1 MSENSHPRYDA
12 VIVGAGFAGLYML
25 HRLRRCGFKAT
36 VFEAGSGVGG
46 TWYWNR
52 YPGARCDVESM
63 EYSYSFDDELQ
74 QQWEWTERYA
84 GQPEIL
90 SYANHV
96 ADRFDLNRDIVFDT
110 RVVKAHFDETK
121 TLWQI
126 ETDTGRVVSARF
138 CILATGCLSSANLPD
153 FEGRDDFVGDT
164 YHTGR
169 WPHEGVDFSGR
180 RVGIVGTGSSAI
192 QAIPVIAAQAAH
204 LTVFQRTPNYSIP
217 ARNAPIDK
225 ELVAE
230 IKAEYPAFRA
240 RNSKEPAGF
249 GSKIP
254 KNDVAALEDTDTN
267 RASNYT
273 LRWDRGGFGFLSAY
287 NDLIVNRDANETA
300 AGFVRE
306 QIRRIVD
313 DPATAELLCPD
324 NVIGCKRPCLDTG
337 YFETYNRPNVTL
349 VDVRTNPIERI
360 TPAGIVVAG
369 RSLQP
374 GSARGHPSH
383 GNEYAVDCIV
393 FATGFDAMTGAM
405 LSIDIRG
412 RDGLALGEKW
422 SAGPV
427 TYLGLT
433 TSAFPNLF
441 MISGPGS
448 PSVLT
453 NMIVSIEQHVDW
465 IADCL
470 AHLRENGLAAIEATP
485 AAENDWVAHV
495 NAVAD
500 QTLYP
505 TCNSW
510 YLGKNIPGKP
520 QVFMPL
526 IGFPPYVEKCDA
538 VVANGYEG
546 FELHVVP
553 DGKAEAGA

>member
-1 MSENSHPRYDA
+1 MSETSQPRFDA

-25 HRLRRCGFKAT
+25 HRLRRDGFRAI

-63 EYSYSFDDELQ
+63 EYSYSFDDALQ
-74 QQWEWTERYA
+74 QEWAWTERYA

-90 SYANHV
+90 RYANHV
-96 ADRFDLNRDIVFDT
+96 ADRFDLKRDIVFDT
-110 RVVKAHFDETK
+110 RVTKAHFDEADA
-121 TLWQI
+121 LWQI
-126 ETDTGRVVSARF
+126 ETDTGRTVAAGF

-153 FEGRDDFVGDT
+153 FEGRDSFLGDT

-169 WPHEGVDFSGR
+169 WPHEGVDFTGK

-192 QAIPVIAAQAAH
+192 QAIPIIAEQAAH

-217 ARNAPIDK
+217 ARNAAIDA
-225 ELVAE
+225 ELVRE

-240 RNSKEPAGF
+240 RNYQEPAGF

-254 KNDVAALEDTDTN
+254 KATQAALADTAAN
-267 RASNYT
+267 RERSYAE
-273 LRWDRGGFGFLSAY
+273 RWARGGFGFLSAY
-287 NDLIVNRDANETA
+287 NDLIVSRDANQTA
-300 AGFVRE
+300 AGYVRDR
-306 QIRRIVD
+306 IRETVA

-337 YFETYNRPNVTL
+337 YFETYNRPNVDL
-349 VDVRTNPIERI
+349 VDVRAHPIDRI

-369 RSLQP
+369 T
-374 GSARGHPSH
+374 
-383 GNEYAVDCIV
+383 EYAVDCIV

-412 RDGLALGEKW
+412 REGLPLGDKW
-422 SAGPV
+422 AAGPV

-433 TSAFPNLF
+433 TSGFPNLF

-453 NMIVSIEQHVDW
+453 NMIVSIEQHVEW

-470 AHLRENGLAAIEATP
+470 GHLRDQGLAAIEATP
-485 AAENDWVAHV
+485 GAEDDWVAHV

-526 IGFPPYVEKCDA
+526 IGFPPYVEKCNA

-546 FELHVVP
+546 FELLRT
-553 DGKAEAGA
+553 EA